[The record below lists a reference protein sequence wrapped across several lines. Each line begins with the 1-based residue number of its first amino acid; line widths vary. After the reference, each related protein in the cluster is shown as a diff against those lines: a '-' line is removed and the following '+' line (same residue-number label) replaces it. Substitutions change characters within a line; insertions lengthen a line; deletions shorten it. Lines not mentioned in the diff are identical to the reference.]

1 MLTKTIFCDK
11 LFLYMGVVMKQTPNK
26 INNNIDNQKIL
37 NSAKKILA
45 NHKYAFEVLS
55 DVEN

>member
-1 MLTKTIFCDK
+1 
-11 LFLYMGVVMKQTPNK
+11 MKQTPNK
-26 INNNIDNQKIL
+26 IDNNIDNQKIL